1 MYFKRITLTAILM
14 ISREQGWRWED
25 WLLQQ
30 LGQEVMKTLDR
41 MGAVRVAGEGIQ
53 GKDKLLA

>member
-1 MYFKRITLTAILM
+1 MYFKRITLTAMLM

-30 LGQEVMKTLDR
+30 FGQEVMKTLDR
-41 MGAVRVAGEGIQ
+41 MGAVRVAEEGIQ

>member
-1 MYFKRITLTAILM
+1 MYFKRITLNAVL
-14 ISREQGWRWED
+14 ISREQGWRGED

-30 LGQEVMKTLDR
+30 FGQEVMKTLVR
-41 MGAVRVAGEGIQ
+41 MGAVRMAEEGIQ

>member
-1 MYFKRITLTAILM
+1 M

-30 LGQEVMKTLDR
+30 FGQEVMKTLDR
-41 MGAVRVAGEGIQ
+41 MGAVRVAEEGIQ